1 MIFYHNFQSK
11 KQILAP
17 GVLVVGGNDK
27 KSIQQNRERFR
38 ENAKEMLEQGY
49 KIVCSL
55 YLLLRSRLLILH
67 SLGMDFSMY
76 QAHLESA

>member
-55 YLLLRSRLLILH
+55 
-67 SLGMDFSMY
+67 
-76 QAHLESA
+76 